1 MTKWRGAAAICINDE
16 NELLMVAQESRINRN
31 YGQSVPSGG
40 IEGSETYEECC
51 IREVWEETGY
61 KISVI
66 DKICERDTV
75 TYDVNVHIEYF
86 EVKLLGGERKLQD
99 PDELILDICWKPLSE
114 ISNLKMLFE
123 DERQILIDYIQE
135 RKGLQI

>member
-1 MTKWRGAAAICINDE
+1 MTKWRGAAAICINDK
-16 NELLMVAQESRINRN
+16 NELLMVAQEKPNEPELW
-31 YGQSVPSGG
+31 SVPSGG

-75 TYDVNVHIEYF
+75 TYDVNAHIKYF
-86 EVKLLGGERKLQD
+86 EVKLLGGKRKIQD

-123 DERQILIDYIQE
+123 DERQILIDYIRE